1 MNYEDEIEEGAEV
14 VRAFMVTEG
23 RTVAMSEE
31 FGLETMVS
39 PTAHGLA
46 KLHTMQFERRQ
57 ILEDFDEPIAI
68 AAIAAIAAVMKLPL
82 RSMQIVA
89 SEMISDGLLQR
100 HETIHQIETS
110 VLMRIRNA
118 IATP

>member
-1 MNYEDEIEEGAEV
+1 MNYEDEIEEVAEV
-14 VRAFMVTEG
+14 VRAFIVTEG
-23 RTVAMSEE
+23 HTVAMSEE

-68 AAIAAIAAVMKLPL
+68 AAIAADVYGPTPGSICSSFKLVGNTP
-82 RSMQIVA
+82 SKSV
-89 SEMISDGLLQR
+89 
-100 HETIHQIETS
+100 TI
-110 VLMRIRNA
+110 IREHFKRFRA
-118 IATP
+118 LA

>member
-1 MNYEDEIEEGAEV
+1 MNYEDEIEEGVEV

-31 FGLETMVS
+31 FGLEMMVS
-39 PTAHGLA
+39 PTAHGLT

-57 ILEDFDEPIAI
+57 ILEDFDEP
-68 AAIAAIAAVMKLPL
+68 IAAIAAVMKLPL

-100 HETIHQIETS
+100 HETIHRIETS
-110 VLMRIRNA
+110 VLMSIRNA
-118 IATP
+118 IATL

>member
-46 KLHTMQFERRQ
+46 KLHTMQFERRR
-57 ILEDFDEPIAI
+57 ILEHFDEPIAI
-68 AAIAAIAAVMKLPL
+68 AEIAAIMKLPL
-82 RSMQIVA
+82 RAMQVVA

-100 HETIHQIETS
+100 HETIHGIETS

-118 IATP
+118 LATL

>member
-46 KLHTMQFERRQ
+46 KLHTVQFERRQ

-68 AAIAAIAAVMKLPL
+68 AAIAAVTKLPL
-82 RSMQIVA
+82 HSMQIVA

-118 IATP
+118 IATL

>member
-1 MNYEDEIEEGAEV
+1 MKYEDEIEEGAEV

-31 FGLETMVS
+31 FGIETMVS

-46 KLHTMQFERRQ
+46 KLPSMQFERRQ
-57 ILEDFDEPIAI
+57 ILDRFDEPVAIAEI
-68 AAIAAIAAVMKLPL
+68 AAIMKLPL
-82 RSMQIVA
+82 RAMQVVA

-100 HETIHQIETS
+100 HETIRRIEAS
-110 VLMRIRNA
+110 VLMRIRDA
-118 IATP
+118 IETL

>member
-14 VRAFMVTEG
+14 VRAFMVTGG

-31 FGLETMVS
+31 FGVETMVS
-39 PTAHGLA
+39 PTAHGLV
-46 KLHTMQFERRQ
+46 KVHTLQFERQQ
-57 ILEDFDEPIAI
+57 ILAHFDEPIAI
-68 AAIAAIAAVMKLPL
+68 AEIAAVMKLPL
-82 RSMQIVA
+82 RAMQVVA

-100 HETIHQIETS
+100 HETIHRIETS

-118 IATP
+118 VATL

>member
-1 MNYEDEIEEGAEV
+1 MNYEDEIEEGVEV

-31 FGLETMVS
+31 FGLEMMVS

-68 AAIAAIAAVMKLPL
+68 AAIAAVMKLPL

-100 HETIHQIETS
+100 HETIHRIETS
-110 VLMRIRNA
+110 VLMSIRNA
-118 IATP
+118 IATL